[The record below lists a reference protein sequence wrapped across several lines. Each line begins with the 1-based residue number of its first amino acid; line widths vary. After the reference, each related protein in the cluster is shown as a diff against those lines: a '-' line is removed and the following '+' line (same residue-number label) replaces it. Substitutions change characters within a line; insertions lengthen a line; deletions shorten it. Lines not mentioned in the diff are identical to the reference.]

1 MCVIVYQPSGCEL
14 SGNKFN
20 QCWKHNNDGGGYS
33 YIRHGKI
40 KLKRGFFDRKDMLTS
55 YREDRTENDDS
66 PFLLHF
72 RIATQGELSTAN
84 THPFMVRDDLVMAHN
99 GHIMG
104 QHHKTKSD
112 THMFVL
118 NVLRELP
125 KKFEDDAAI
134 IELLDG
140 YIGTDKMVF
149 MRADGGVMIMN
160 QSWGKADKASGCWF
174 SNDSYKK
181 RKFTA
186 NTTKTADY
194 TSRYTTRPWRGH
206 GSYDDWDRDDTNV
219 ESIVIQM
226 KPGEGGWVG
235 EACGMCQ
242 TPIDGYDDEACA
254 EVGATT
260 PVCWDCI
267 CDKETELIDLG
278 IIMME
283 FAWSDRVKPD
293 ICEAG
298 NENAANETL
307 QFPKPKDKE
316 A

>member
-33 YIRHGKI
+33 YIQHGKI

-84 THPFMVRDDLVMAHN
+84 THPFRVRDDLVVAHN
-99 GHIMG
+99 GHIMN
-104 QHHKTKSD
+104 QHHQVKSD

-118 NVLRELP
+118 NVLRQLP
-125 KKFEDDAAI
+125 EKFEDDRAI
-134 IELLDG
+134 VALLDG
-140 YIGTDKMVF
+140 YIGTDKMAF

-160 QSWGKADKASGCWF
+160 QSWGVTDKASGCWF
-174 SNDSYKK
+174 SNDSFKK
-181 RKFTA
+181 RKFTS
-186 NTTKTADY
+186 NITKSGSEYDTK
-194 TSRYTTRPWRGH
+194 PWRGH
-206 GSYDDWDRDDTNV
+206 GNYDSWDRDDTTV
-219 ESIVIQM
+219 ESITIQM
-226 KPGEGGWVG
+226 SPGNTAWVG

-242 TPIDGYDDEACA
+242 VPLDQYDDEACA
-254 EVGATT
+254 EVNATT

-267 CDKETELIDLG
+267 VNKEVELIDLG
-278 IIMME
+278 VILLPFTWAQKE
-283 FAWSDRVKPD
+283 KQ
-293 ICEAG
+293 E
-298 NENAANETL
+298 EKAANEL
-307 QFPKPKDKE
+307 LAFPKPEVKE
-316 A
+316 DSSD